1 MEDKVVLD
9 ERSFKALSA
18 DSRVNILKRLTERRM
33 TLSELSHRLAL
44 KNSTIKEHCTI
55 LLNANLIKKIDEGR
69 KWKYYELTGKGKQIV
84 QPSFM
89 EGIRV
94 LITLCFGAIIFGGI
108 LLFAMQGAF
117 LTTGSDFAPQQML
130 KTNIISDSAMTT
142 SIESMPA
149 MGGEATDNVV
159 REIGSNTN
167 IYNITVNYNLFSTA
181 IITVLVLGIFIGW
194 IVGRKIN

>member
-1 MEDKVVLD
+1 
-9 ERSFKALSA
+9 
-18 DSRVNILKRLTERRM
+18 
-33 TLSELSHRLAL
+33 
-44 KNSTIKEHCTI
+44 
-55 LLNANLIKKIDEGR
+55 
-69 KWKYYELTGKGKQIV
+69 
-84 QPSFM
+84 
-89 EGIRV
+89 
-94 LITLCFGAIIFGGI
+94 
-108 LLFAMQGAF
+108 
-117 LTTGSDFAPQQML
+117 ML

>member
-117 LTTGSDFAPQQML
+117 LTTGNDFMSQQML
-130 KTNIISDSAMTT
+130 KTNIISDSVMTT
-142 SIESMPA
+142 AESVPTMSGA
-149 MGGEATDNVV
+149 IADNAV
-159 REIGSNTN
+159 REIESNTN